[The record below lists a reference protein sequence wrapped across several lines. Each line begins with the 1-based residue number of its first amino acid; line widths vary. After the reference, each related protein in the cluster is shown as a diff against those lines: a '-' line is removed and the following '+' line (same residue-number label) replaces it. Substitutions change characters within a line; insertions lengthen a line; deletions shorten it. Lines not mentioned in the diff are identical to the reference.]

1 MQAAYIHGIRDIR
14 IGEKPVP
21 VPVGNE
27 VLLRVSA
34 VGVCGSDLHYYK
46 EGAIGHA
53 RITEPFIAGHEF
65 AGRVV
70 DDQPALGLK
79 AGQLVA
85 VDPAR
90 PCGQCEW
97 CHRGHVNLCPHVQFL
112 GSPPHTHGA
121 MTEYIVVAP
130 SQIYPV
136 PDHFTPVQAVM
147 LEPLGVA
154 IHAMDLAGSKKL
166 FETVA
171 IIGCG
176 PIGLCLLQLARMM
189 CKKAV
194 YAIDPI
200 NYRTEKARQ
209 LGADEVA
216 ADHAAIAEWTNG
228 RGVDL
233 VLEATNSP
241 EGFQIAAQ
249 SARIG
254 GRVVL
259 VGIPDGDQYTP
270 LSASLLRRKG
280 LDIRMSRRMGHVY
293 DRAIQLVAQGSV
305 DVDGLVTH
313 RFNLQQAA
321 EAFSYPSEFL
331 DGALKTIILPSAEH
345 DAD

>member
-1 MQAAYIHGIRDIR
+1 MRAAYIHAIRDIR

-21 VPVGNE
+21 VPAAGE

-53 RITEPFIAGHEF
+53 RITQPFIAGHEF
-65 AGRVV
+65 AARVV
-70 DDQPALGLK
+70 DDQPQLNLK

-85 VDPAR
+85 VDPAK

-97 CHRGHVNLCPHVQFL
+97 CHRGHVNLCPNVQFL

-136 PDHFTPVQAVM
+136 PDHFTPIQAVM

-154 IHAMDLAGSKKL
+154 IHAMDLAGTKKL

-176 PIGLCLLQLARMM
+176 PIGLCLLQLARML
-189 CKKAV
+189 CKKAI

-209 LGADEVA
+209 LGADEVS
-216 ADHAAIAEWTNG
+216 ADHAAIAEWTQG

-259 VGIPDGDQYTP
+259 VGIPDGDQYAP

-293 DRAIQLVAQGSV
+293 DRAIELVAQGSV
-305 DVDGLVTH
+305 DVDCLVTH
-313 RFNLQQAA
+313 RFDLAQAT

-331 DGALKTIILPSAEH
+331 DGALKTVILPHPE
-345 DAD
+345 

>member
-1 MQAAYIHGIRDIR
+1 MRAAYIHGIRDIR
-14 IGEKPVP
+14 LGEKPLP
-21 VPVGNE
+21 VPAGDE

-34 VGVCGSDLHYYK
+34 VGVCGSDLHYFK

-53 RITEPFIAGHEF
+53 RLTQPFIAGHEF
-65 AGRVV
+65 AARVV
-70 DDQPALGLK
+70 EDHPALGLRS
-79 AGQLVA
+79 GQLVA
-85 VDPAR
+85 VDPAK

-97 CHRGHVNLCPHVQFL
+97 CQRGHVNLCPDVQFL

-130 SQIYPV
+130 SQIHPV

-154 IHAMDLAGSKKL
+154 IHAMDLAGTKKL

-176 PIGLCLLQLARMM
+176 PIGLCLLQLARRL
-189 CKKAV
+189 CKKAI

-209 LGADEVA
+209 LGADDVS
-216 ADHAAIAEWTNG
+216 ADHAAIAEWTHG

-233 VLEATNSP
+233 VLEASHSP

-259 VGIPDGDQYTP
+259 VGIPDGDQYSP

-293 DRAIQLVAQGSV
+293 DRAIQLVAQGIV
-305 DVDGLVTH
+305 DVDCLVTH
-313 RFNLQQAA
+313 RFDLQQAV
-321 EAFSYPSEFL
+321 EAFRYPAEFL
-331 DGALKTIILPSAEH
+331 DGALKTVVLPH
-345 DAD
+345 PD

>member
-1 MQAAYIHGIRDIR
+1 MRAAYIHGIRDIR
-14 IGEKPVP
+14 IGEKPRP
-21 VPVGNE
+21 VPVGDE
-27 VLLRVSA
+27 ILLRVSA
-34 VGVCGSDLHYYK
+34 VGVCGSDLHYFK
-46 EGAIGHA
+46 EGAIGQA
-53 RITEPFIAGHEF
+53 RITQPFIAGHEF
-65 AGRVV
+65 AARLVE
-70 DDQPALGLK
+70 DHPTRGLK

-85 VDPAR
+85 VDPAK
-90 PCGQCEW
+90 PCGECEW

-121 MTEYIVVAP
+121 MTEYIVVSP

-176 PIGLCLLQLARMM
+176 PIGLCLLQLARML
-189 CKKAV
+189 CKKAI

-200 NYRTEKARQ
+200 NYRTEKALQ
-209 LGADEVA
+209 LGADHAA
-216 ADHAAIAEWTNG
+216 ADHAAIAEWTAG

-241 EGFQIAAQ
+241 HGFQIAAQ
-249 SARIG
+249 CARIG

-270 LSASLLRRKG
+270 LSASMLRRKG
-280 LDIRMSRRMGHVY
+280 LDIRLSRRMGHVY
-293 DRAIQLVAQGSV
+293 DRAIQLVAQGTVNV
-305 DVDGLVTH
+305 DCLVTH
-313 RFNLQQAA
+313 RFDLQQATQ
-321 EAFSYPSEFL
+321 AFSYPSEFI
-331 DGALKTIILPSAEH
+331 DGALKTIILPH
-345 DAD
+345 PD

>member
-1 MQAAYIHGIRDIR
+1 MRAAYIHGIRDIR
-14 IGEKPVP
+14 IGERPIP
-21 VPVGNE
+21 VPVGDE

-34 VGVCGSDLHYYK
+34 VGVCGSDLHYFK

-53 RITEPFIAGHEF
+53 RITQPFIAGHEF

-70 DDQPALGLK
+70 EDQPALGLK

-97 CHRGHVNLCPHVQFL
+97 CGRGHVNLCPHVVFL

-136 PDHFTPVQAVM
+136 PEHFTAVQAVM

-154 IHAMDLAGSKKL
+154 IHAMDLAGSKKTY
-166 FETVA
+166 ETVA

-176 PIGLCLLQLARMM
+176 PIGLCLLQLARKL
-189 CKKAV
+189 CKKAI

-200 NYRTEKARQ
+200 AYRADKALQ
-209 LGADEVA
+209 LGADQSA
-216 ADHAAIAEWTNG
+216 ASYEAIAQWTDG

-241 EGFQIAAQ
+241 QGFQIAAHA
-249 SARIG
+249 ARIG

-293 DRAIQLVAQGSV
+293 DRAIDLVARGIV
-305 DVDGLVTH
+305 DVESLVTH
-313 RFNLQQAA
+313 RFDLGDTHS
-321 EAFSYPSEFL
+321 AFSFPSDFI
-331 DGALKTIILPSAEH
+331 DSALKTIILPSQN
-345 DAD
+345 

>member
-1 MQAAYIHGIRDIR
+1 MRAAYIHGIRDIR

-21 VPVGNE
+21 MPVGDE
-27 VLLRVSA
+27 ILLRVSA
-34 VGVCGSDLHYYK
+34 VGVCGSDLHYFK

-53 RITEPFIAGHEF
+53 RITQPFIAGHEF
-65 AGRVV
+65 AARVV
-70 DDQPALGLK
+70 DDHPTLGLK

-85 VDPAR
+85 VDPAK
-90 PCGQCEW
+90 PCGHCEW
-97 CHRGHVNLCPHVQFL
+97 CQRGHVNLCPNVQFL

-121 MTEYIVVAP
+121 MTEYIVVSP
-130 SQIYPV
+130 GQVYPV

-176 PIGLCLLQLARMM
+176 PIGLCLVQLARMLG
-189 CKKAV
+189 KKAV

-209 LGADEVA
+209 LGADQVA
-216 ADHAAIAEWTNG
+216 ADHAAIAEWTGG

-233 VLEATNSP
+233 VLEATNAP
-241 EGFQIAAQ
+241 EGFQIAAHA
-249 SARIG
+249 ARIG

-259 VGIPDGDQYTP
+259 VGIPDGDQYAP
-270 LSASLLRRKG
+270 LSASVLRRKG
-280 LDIRMSRRMGHVY
+280 LDIRLSRRMGHVY
-293 DRAIQLVAQGSV
+293 ERAIQLVAQGAV
-305 DVDGLVTH
+305 DVDCLVTH
-313 RFNLQQAA
+313 RFDLEQAS
-321 EAFSYPSEFL
+321 EAFSYPAAFL
-331 DGALKTIILPSAEH
+331 DGALKTVVLPH
-345 DAD
+345 PD

>member
-1 MQAAYIHGIRDIR
+1 MRAAYIHGIHDIR
-14 IGEKPVP
+14 IGDKPMPVP
-21 VPVGNE
+21 TGDE

-53 RITEPFIAGHEF
+53 RIVQPFIAGHEF
-65 AGRVV
+65 AARVV
-70 DDQPALGLK
+70 EDHPGLNLK

-97 CHRGHVNLCPHVQFL
+97 CGRGHVNLCPHVQFL

-130 SQIYPV
+130 SQIYAV
-136 PDHFTPVQAVM
+136 PEHFTPVQAVM

-176 PIGLCLLQLARMM
+176 PIGLCLLQLAKML

-200 NYRTEKARQ
+200 QYRREKARQ
-209 LGADEVA
+209 LGADQVA
-216 ADHAAIAEWTNG
+216 AEHSAIAEWTAG

-249 SARIG
+249 AARIG
-254 GRVVL
+254 GQVVL
-259 VGIPDGDQYTP
+259 VGIPDGDQYAP

-293 DRAIQLVAQGSV
+293 ERAIELVARGAV
-305 DVDGLVTH
+305 DVDCLVTH
-313 RFNLQQAA
+313 RFDLAQASQ
-321 EAFSYPSEFL
+321 AFSYPAEFL
-331 DGALKTIILPSAEH
+331 DGALKTVILPH
-345 DAD
+345 PD